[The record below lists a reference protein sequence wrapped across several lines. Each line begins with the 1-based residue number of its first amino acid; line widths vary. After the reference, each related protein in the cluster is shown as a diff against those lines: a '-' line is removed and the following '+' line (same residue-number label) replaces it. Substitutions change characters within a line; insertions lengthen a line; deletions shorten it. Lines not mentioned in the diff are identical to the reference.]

1 MMSQLLTHASLLGQ
15 LPADVEEQVK
25 DILDRIL
32 RLAGYNANSNTGSNP
47 VGGTMTSNC
56 LPGSYQQTI
65 FIFEFSCQ
73 NHYEVYQ
80 VPNSHHCQESETHKN
95 NQGRPPD

>member
-47 VGGTMTSNC
+47 VGGTMTANF
-56 LPGSYQQTI
+56 LPISYQQTNFVFPARI
-65 FIFEFSCQ
+65 IMKSISVQ
-73 NHYEVYQ
+73 IPTTARKAKPTRTIRVA
-80 VPNSHHCQESETHKN
+80 
-95 NQGRPPD
+95 

>member
-47 VGGTMTSNC
+47 VGGTMTANF
-56 LPGSYQQTI
+56 LPISYQQTI
-65 FIFEFSCQ
+65 FVFKFSCQ
-73 NHYEVYQ
+73 DHNEINQ
-80 VPNSHHCQESETHKN
+80 RPNSHHCEESETHQN
-95 NQGRPPD
+95 NQGCIAH